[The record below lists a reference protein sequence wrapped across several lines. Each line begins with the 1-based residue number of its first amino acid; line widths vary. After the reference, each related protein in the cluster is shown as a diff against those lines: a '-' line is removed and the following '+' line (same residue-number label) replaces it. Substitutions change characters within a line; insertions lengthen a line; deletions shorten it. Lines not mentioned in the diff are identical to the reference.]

1 MQPLASTATM
11 SELGSLSRP
20 QTEAEES
27 NWASSTNGACFITCF
42 SASHEP
48 GWEALSLRFDEEQ
61 RIRACSVAS
70 LSFGTWDR
78 DASFPLERQQRAT

>member
-48 GWEALSLRFDEEQ
+48 GWEALSL
-61 RIRACSVAS
+61 
-70 LSFGTWDR
+70 
-78 DASFPLERQQRAT
+78 